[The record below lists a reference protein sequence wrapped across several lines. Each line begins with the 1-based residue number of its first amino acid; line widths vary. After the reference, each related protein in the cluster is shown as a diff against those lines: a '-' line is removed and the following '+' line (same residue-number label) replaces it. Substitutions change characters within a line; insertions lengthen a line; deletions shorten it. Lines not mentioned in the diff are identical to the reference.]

1 MDPMMNCNY
10 LRKNIKGKALRRIS
24 WVKVFYLVC
33 WNEYHFSAALNLLKF
48 HQFGSTALPESLLEH
63 VWYAGRE
70 VWKGTLVVAD
80 LEQVDKNRRVR
91 IPQLHN
97 AKLNAKEVIPT
108 KLVTIPK
115 TADGQLKFVGGDQ
128 VLRTPTLTRYH
139 PSSTR
144 SSRRPSW
151 RIRRFPPPT
160 KAKKSLHINT
170 VFSEISGI
178 LIKIASKIF
187 GKTCHEF
194 VQQADLR
201 RLLQVK
207 PVAVVVP
214 GLSTTSCSSSSSGT
228 SPPTSSSQESTG
240 WTPIP
245 ASIECESADEQARRD
260 PSCNPTNQAMST

>member
-1 MDPMMNCNY
+1 MVPMMNCKY
-10 LRKNIKGKALRRIS
+10 LRKNTKGKALRRIS
-24 WVKVFYLVC
+24 WVKVFYLVR

-63 VWYAGRE
+63 VWYAGKE

-80 LEQVDKNRRVR
+80 IEQVDKNRRVR

-151 RIRRFPPPT
+151 RIRRFSTPPPT
-160 KAKKSLHINT
+160 KAKKVIAHQHSLFRDQRYPHQNC
-170 VFSEISGI
+170 FEKY
-178 LIKIASKIF
+178 L
-187 GKTCHEF
+187 GKLVMNLFNKQTY
-194 VQQADLR
+194 
-201 RLLQVK
+201 
-207 PVAVVVP
+207 AVYY
-214 GLSTTSCSSSSSGT
+214 
-228 SPPTSSSQESTG
+228 
-240 WTPIP
+240 
-245 ASIECESADEQARRD
+245 R
-260 PSCNPTNQAMST
+260 